1 MSGEPEFSLDETETY
16 DEVQAL
22 ELTGKGKAIYYT
34 TDGFRADNFKYEIY
48 GTDQDR

>member
-1 MSGEPEFSLDETETY
+1 MKPEFSLDETETY

-22 ELTGKGKAIYYT
+22 ELTGKGKSDLLY
-34 TDGFRADNFKYEIY
+34 DRRFRADNFKYEIY